1 MWIPTTAV
9 DTYLVLRRGQGRDG
23 QVVDS
28 NDNVGSR
35 NFNSSINRVLTA
47 GTYTVEVTTCFGG
60 LAEDFTPSV
69 RLPTCVENL
78 GPLTAR
84 LTGATALG
92 LSVVHPHNGRE
103 LCAFLHLYPDREDA
117 SGDQPD
123 LRPVRARWRGWDDSG
138 GQ

>member
-9 DTYLVLRRGQGRDG
+9 DPYLVLRRGQGRDG

-35 NFNSSINRVLTA
+35 NFNSSINGVLTA

-60 LAEDFTPSV
+60 LAGDFTPSV

-78 GPLTAR
+78 GPLTATVDR
-84 LTGATALG
+84 SNSAWVERCASTQRTGAMRVPTPL
-92 LSVVHPHNGRE
+92 P
-103 LCAFLHLYPDREDA
+103 
-117 SGDQPD
+117 
-123 LRPVRARWRGWDDSG
+123 
-138 GQ
+138 